1 MYWPYGN
8 RQLKNPNMLHLHNYA
23 NEVIFKLKN
32 PNKDKSEFLV
42 ALEKGGSGYETN

>member
-8 RQLKNPNMLHLHNYA
+8 RQLKSPKLYASFTYA

-32 PNKDKSEFLV
+32 PNKDKSEFLA